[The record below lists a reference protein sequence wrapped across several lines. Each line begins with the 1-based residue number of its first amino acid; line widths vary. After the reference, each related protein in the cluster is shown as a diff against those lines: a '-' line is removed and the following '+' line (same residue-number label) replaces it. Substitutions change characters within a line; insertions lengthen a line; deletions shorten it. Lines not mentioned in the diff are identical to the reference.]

1 MLKIKDKFA
10 ELKEEEKED
19 ACAIGLGM
27 RDLFF
32 INNVVSNDIKIKSLP
47 SVLNDLPSK
56 MTSLSGLLTTDFCG
70 ALNEEYFK
78 DDVSVRQE
86 TLTNSAFAEFIA
98 SVDIPGCFK
107 TPYDLIMDKID
118 YKDFVQAVSQ
128 SASEVAQ
135 QIVADRARERIQMIS
150 ASVSNEED
158 VVLKDEGKGG
168 ADSGNVGKGKEKG
181 NYNKISGPGLGP
193 SDLAL
198 LKSENP
204 MFSGLS
210 HGGRKT
216 RRRKRTRRPKKQNNK
231 KTRKRRR

>member
-1 MLKIKDKFA
+1 
-10 ELKEEEKED
+10 
-19 ACAIGLGM
+19 
-27 RDLFF
+27 
-32 INNVVSNDIKIKSLP
+32 
-47 SVLNDLPSK
+47 

-168 ADSGNVGKGKEKG
+168 AESGDIKKGKEKSK
-181 NYNKISGPGLGP
+181 YNKISGPGLGP

-204 MFSGLS
+204 MVFRPQGLS

-216 RRRKRTRRPKKQNNK
+216 RRRKRTRKPKKSIHK
-231 KTRKRRR
+231 KTRKRRI